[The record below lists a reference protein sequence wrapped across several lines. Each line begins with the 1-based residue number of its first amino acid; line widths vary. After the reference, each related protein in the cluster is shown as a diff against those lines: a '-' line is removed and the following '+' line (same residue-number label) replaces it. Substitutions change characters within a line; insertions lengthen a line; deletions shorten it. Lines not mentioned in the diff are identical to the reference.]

1 MPLTQLAPPYP
12 IFTDKSGL
20 PLNNGYL
27 YFGTANLNPET
38 NPITVYYDSALTQ
51 PAAQPLRTSNGYVMR
66 NGSPAIIYANSQFSV
81 TVRDKNRAMVI
92 YSPVG
97 YGITPGTSATITGQI
112 TYNQGGTGA
121 VNRVLTSRLQDYISV
136 KDFGVV
142 GDGTT
147 DDTAA
152 FNAARAAA
160 RAAKL
165 PLMIYGTPRI
175 TSQLLVDQK
184 EHWIFDGFLGNI
196 SGSRPSSYLIKA
208 SSVSGA
214 LVWIIGSAT
223 NTLIQYGGIVG
234 EAGNT
239 GDGYLIQAN
248 STVLEYP
255 YVEGVGQDGIRV
267 GSDTPG
273 SGINTNSVLIHKP
286 KVFACGRHGI
296 YLSDGDDT
304 QPSNGNA
311 GTLFHASTQSN
322 SGDGIRVGNAS
333 WWSIINPLCQANS
346 GYGIYLEP
354 NSSISIFG
362 GDSENNPG
370 GNLFLANPERNK
382 IYDLDV
388 NGLRYSSLL
397 DYGPIAPAINGNNV
411 VLNPNF
417 ADTSIWKLTSGS
429 SISGGILTMNA
440 SNGASQKLTTVKGN
454 SYTLKVTVSQAS
466 NRGVIKVGS
475 TGAGSFNI
483 LSAGYITGTGVY
495 EYSFVAL
502 SENTWVQ
509 LSADVSATPA
519 WGVSLV
525 EVYGKIVSNGT
536 IKPRL
541 STTALAPA
549 YEKGAIYFD
558 STLNKLRVGGASG
571 WETIT
576 ST

>member
-1 MPLTQLAPPYP
+1 M
-12 IFTDKSGL
+12 
-20 PLNNGYL
+20 
-27 YFGTANLNPET
+27 
-38 NPITVYYDSALTQ
+38 ALTK
-51 PAAQPLRTSNGYVMR
+51 AH
-66 NGSPAIIYANSQFSV
+66 
-81 TVRDKNRAMVI
+81 NRMIEVASISTMD
-92 YSPVG
+92 
-97 YGITPGTSATITGQI
+97 YGVDP
-112 TYNQGGTGA
+112 TGA
-121 VNRVLTSRLQDYISV
+121 
-136 KDFGVV
+136 
-142 GDGTT
+142 T
-147 DDTAA
+147 DATVA

-165 PLMIYGTPRI
+165 PLIIYGTPRI
-175 TSQLLVDQK
+175 TSQLLVNQK
-184 EHWIFDGFLGNI
+184 EHWIFDGFVGNI

-234 EAGNT
+234 EVGNT

-296 YLSDGDDT
+296 YLSDGDET
-304 QPSNGNA
+304 QPSNANA
-311 GTLFHASTQSN
+311 GTLFHPSTQSN
-322 SGDGIRVGNAS
+322 SGDGIRVGNAT

-346 GYGIYLEP
+346 GYGVYLEP

-370 GNLFLANPERNK
+370 GNLFLANPEQNK

-388 NGLRYSSLL
+388 NGRRYSSLL

-417 ADTSIWKLTSGS
+417 ADTSIWRRTSGA
-429 SISGGILTMNA
+429 SISGGLLDLPA
-440 SNGASQKLTTVKGN
+440 QQAAGQKITTVRGN
-454 SYTLKVTVSQAS
+454 VYTIKITVSQAS
-466 NRGVIKVGS
+466 NRGVLKVGS
-475 TGAGSFNI
+475 NGPGTFN
-483 LSAGYITGTGVY
+483 LLNVGYITGTGVY
-495 EYSFVAL
+495 EYSFTAV
-502 SENTWVQ
+502 SENTYLQ
-509 LSADVSATPA
+509 LSADVSATPS
-519 WGVSLV
+519 WKLSLV
-525 EVYGKIVSNGT
+525 EIYGKIVSNGT

-558 STLNKLRVGGASG
+558 TTLNKLRVGGASG